1 MAPIDEWLN
10 AWLSAVD
17 LAKAGQYRSP
27 GPLHVYAMTVAGDGP
42 QFSGPLPAWEGFAEQ
57 LSGSKV
63 SLGLVAVEAAS
74 VEHAYFKY
82 PGVTLAFESP
92 GGGSQVARQVMAK
105 LGRLGV
111 GGVLA
116 ETDLSGRFGV
126 LRILMTPRWYAHS
139 GDLLFGLDW
148 SKVPNDP
155 VHSGEAKKTWAL
167 GIHAALRAALA
178 EIPSMFVDTVSFGAF
193 DIVDWLHDL
202 DPRERSFL
210 YGAKPRQLAEALD
223 KLGSYDLDAL
233 SSDKPRPFDE
243 GDALLTIYDALEEEV
258 SVAWLRENVSTPL
271 CHVLHVRGRSDDYRA
286 EILFCLLRRMP
297 DGRLRLATVTMSPNS
312 APMLEDCFEVST
324 EKLLWTEG
332 FISPIFGVGKVL
344 EAFAERYGDLHEPG
358 TWHQPSFAVE
368 MDEVRPALVKWFC
381 KSPSAGVSHDLLA
394 DFQTRVYPHLRSAS
408 GRDLEERELSAD
420 EAGQLAQWL
429 FEEGQQEVELRW
441 LLHQWNRERRAPA
454 PEAREVE
461 QLLRGI

>member
-10 AWLSAVD
+10 VWLSAVD
-17 LAKAGQYRSP
+17 LAKTGQYRSP
-27 GPLHVYAMTVAGDGP
+27 GPLHVYAMTVAGGGP
-42 QFSGPLPAWEGFAEQ
+42 QFSGPLPAWEGFTEQ
-57 LSGSKV
+57 LSGRKV
-63 SLGLVAVEAAS
+63 SLGMVAVETAS

-82 PGVTLAFESP
+82 PGVTIAFESP
-92 GGGSQVARQVMAK
+92 SGGSQIAGQVMAN

-202 DPRERSFL
+202 GPRERSFL

-394 DFQTRVYPHLRSAS
+394 DFQTRVYPHLRCAS

-441 LLHQWNRERRAPA
+441 LLHQWNREWRAPA

>member
-1 MAPIDEWLN
+1 MTALDQWLQ
-10 AWLSAVD
+10 AWLSAKD
-17 LAKAGQYRSP
+17 LAKSGEYRSP
-27 GPLHVYAMTVAGDGP
+27 GPLHVYAMTAAGDGP
-42 QFSGPLPAWEGFAEQ
+42 QFSGPLPAWESFAPQ
-57 LSGSKV
+57 MMRSQV
-63 SLGLVAVEAAS
+63 TLGLVAVEAG
-74 VEHAYFKY
+74 VDHAYFKY

-92 GGGSQVARQVMAK
+92 FGGSAVAREVLAK

-116 ETDLSGRFGV
+116 ETERSGRFGV
-126 LRILMTPRWYAHS
+126 LRILMAPRWYAQS
-139 GDLLFGLDW
+139 GDQVFGLDW

-155 VHSGEAKKTWAL
+155 VRCEEAKKTWAL
-167 GIHAALRAALA
+167 GIHAVLRAALA
-178 EIPSMFVDTVSFGAF
+178 EIPPMFIDTVSFGAF
-193 DIVDWLHDL
+193 DIVDWLHEL
-202 DPRERSFL
+202 GPRERSFL
-210 YGAKPRQLAEALD
+210 YGAKPRQLAEALN

-233 SSDKPRPFDE
+233 SSEKPRPFDE

-271 CHVLHVRGRSDDYRA
+271 CHVLHVRGRSDGYRT

-297 DGRLRLATVTMSPNS
+297 DGRVRLATVTMSPDS
-312 APMLEDCFEVST
+312 APSLEDCFEVST

-368 MDEVRPALVKWFC
+368 MDEVRPALVKWFR
-381 KSPSAGVSHDLLA
+381 KSPSAGLTYDLIA
-394 DFQTRVYPHLRSAS
+394 DLRPRVYPLLRAVSAAE
-408 GRDLEERELSAD
+408 LEERDLSAS
-420 EAGQLAQWL
+420 ESEQLCEWL
-429 FEEGQQEVELRW
+429 FEEGQQELELRW
-441 LLHQWNRERRAPA
+441 VLDRWRREWRAPA
-454 PEAREVE
+454 PEADEVE